1 LPPLGHIEA
10 DSHLAPL
17 RLRATLEDMG
27 LPRLAKEFGH
37 RTVSEIVDDV
47 QDDAARDI
55 RPFAF
60 RVFLVSVVG
69 AVALAVL
76 TFRTKWRPILIAVLT
91 AAMAVGGSEAL
102 AWQTF
107 RPSSFLSP
115 TFHGSLSAAPELLGP
130 VRTATHRIEDFRAQ
144 LEQIVDGAVRVYRR
158 IPALGPTG
166 DNVTVLH
173 ISDIHLSPLGM
184 E

>member
-1 LPPLGHIEA
+1 MQSEPRKPSPPTRTRRGGAFRRLALFAFPLIVGLVGAWLGLTVLGHETVSMGPFVVRLDAGFGRGVTDIALPPLGHIEA

-76 TFRTKWRPILIAVLT
+76 TFRTTWRPIPIAVL
-91 AAMAVGGSEAL
+91 
-102 AWQTF
+102 
-107 RPSSFLSP
+107 
-115 TFHGSLSAAPELLGP
+115 
-130 VRTATHRIEDFRAQ
+130 
-144 LEQIVDGAVRVYRR
+144 
-158 IPALGPTG
+158 
-166 DNVTVLH
+166 
-173 ISDIHLSPLGM
+173 
-184 E
+184 